1 MIIRQLG
8 ISRVLLINLLH
19 IYTWRRSLVYT
30 VPDLLEVN
38 AKSRIFRDKSKLLII
53 GKCIELEHPEILKQF
68 IDDNYGVLG
77 LCPEA
82 VHVNMAGFKLIGIL
96 ARGSFEE
103 VSVLTV
109 DGSMHCIQLHWML
122 EEVFK
127 AMNLNGKIKRRHFII
142 YKGELKEV
150 SARDVKISRFM
161 YKVNSL
167 ASKLNYE
174 KAICAIDEEVSS

>member
-1 MIIRQLG
+1 M
-8 ISRVLLINLLH
+8 
-19 IYTWRRSLVYT
+19 YT

-38 AKSRIFRDKSKLLII
+38 AKSRILRDRNKLLII
-53 GKCIELEHPEILKQF
+53 GKCIELEHPEILKEF
-68 IDDNYGVLG
+68 IDSSYGVLG

-82 VHVNMAGFKLIGIL
+82 IHVNMAGFKLIGIL
-96 ARGSFEE
+96 ARGKYEE

-127 AMNLNGKIKRRHFII
+127 AMNLDGRVRRRHFVI

-150 SARDVKISRFM
+150 SVRDVKISRFL
-161 YKVNSL
+161 YKVNNL
-167 ASKLNYE
+167 ASRPTCE
-174 KAICAIDEEVSS
+174 KTIDAVNEGASS

>member
-1 MIIRQLG
+1 M
-8 ISRVLLINLLH
+8 
-19 IYTWRRSLVYT
+19 YT

-53 GKCIELEHPEILKQF
+53 GKCIELEHPGILKEF
-68 IDDNYGVLG
+68 IDSNYGVLG

-127 AMNLNGKIKRRHFII
+127 AMNLSNRVRRRHFII

-150 SARDVKISRFM
+150 SVRDVKISRFL

-167 ASKLNYE
+167 ASGLSCE
-174 KAICAIDEEVSS
+174 KTIDAADEEASF

>member
-1 MIIRQLG
+1 M
-8 ISRVLLINLLH
+8 
-19 IYTWRRSLVYT
+19 YA

-53 GKCIELEHPEILKQF
+53 GKCIELEHPEVLKEF
-68 IDDNYGVLG
+68 TNKGYGVLG

-82 VHVNMAGFKLIGIL
+82 VHINMAGFKLVGIL

-103 VSVLTV
+103 VSALTV

-127 AMNLNGKIKRRHFII
+127 AMNLGDRVKRRHFVI

-150 SARDVKISRFM
+150 SAGDVKISRFL
-161 YKVNSL
+161 YKVSNL
-167 ASKLNYE
+167 ASRLSCE
-174 KAICAIDEEVSS
+174 KTIGVVDEEASS

>member
-1 MIIRQLG
+1 MC
-8 ISRVLLINLLH
+8 
-19 IYTWRRSLVYT
+19 T
-30 VPDLLEVN
+30 VSNLLEVN
-38 AKSRIFRDKSKLLII
+38 AKSRIFRDKNKLLII
-53 GKCIELEHPEILKQF
+53 GKCIELEHPEILKEF
-68 IDDNYGVLG
+68 INGNYGVLG

-109 DGSMHCIQLHWML
+109 DGSMHCVQLHWML

-127 AMNLNGKIKRRHFII
+127 AMNLDGRIKRRHFII

-150 SARDVKISRFM
+150 SVRDVKISRFL

-167 ASKLNYE
+167 ASKPSCE
-174 KAICAIDEEVSS
+174 KTIGAIDEEANS